1 MKLITWNTNRRRGQP
16 ADQAQVVLN
25 RTPDIVALQEVTS
38 SSVAI
43 WTGALSAGGMSHI
56 RSTVGGAE
64 HPRSG
69 PRASGVLI
77 ASRHPF
83 ADDHVAFPVPWKEK
97 AISALVIAPSMGIE
111 VHNVHIPPGSSNGWM
126 KVEMLEA
133 VFAGLSE
140 ASQKPRVLCGD
151 FNTPQ
156 LELPSGEIVTWAQR
170 IRKSGEVALIPLIG
184 RGPGQRWDSAERN
197 SLSGL
202 GMRDVYRCLHG
213 YYTEAAS
220 WVLRRKGASFGRRY
234 EHIFATQHLLTI
246 QSNYLN
252 AWREAGLSDY
262 SALQA
267 EFAMAV

>member
-1 MKLITWNTNRRRGQP
+1 MC
-16 ADQAQVVLN
+16 
-25 RTPDIVALQEVTS
+25 
-38 SSVAI
+38 
-43 WTGALSAGGMSHI
+43 HI

-83 ADDHVAFPVPWKEK
+83 SDDHVAFAVPWKEK
-97 AISALVIAPSMGIE
+97 AISALINAPSMSIE

-133 VFAGLSE
+133 VFAGLSG

-170 IRKSGEVALIPLIG
+170 IRKSGEIVVIPFI
-184 RGPGQRWDSAERN
+184 RSGPGQRWDLAERN
-197 SLSGL
+197 ILSGL

-213 YYTEAAS
+213 YDIEASS
-220 WVLRRKGASFGRRY
+220 WVLRRKGATFGRRY
-234 EHIFATQHLLTI
+234 DHIFATQLLLTI
-246 QSNYLN
+246 QSTYLN
-252 AWREAGLSDY
+252 AWREAGLSDH
-262 SALQA
+262 SALEA
-267 EFAMAV
+267 EFAMAA